1 MSEVLGSFSAD
12 HAALYT
18 AYRNIIPNEL
28 SFVFQK
34 GGLSIYFLI
43 STSCFPGGVPATK
56 YKNHFLICSSSRQHQ
71 PRMLDNAGSV
81 SLVFNYSTPR
91 CVFMAPVSSAVFCD
105 SNVDLRGVFSKRIVA
120 SVIILMG
127 VFSWRKNIS
136 YFVQI
141 YFQLLTVLL
150 FSSQLPAD
158 LRYRHCFTFV
168 EVNNWWL
175 LTSVAFT
182 FTKSFSKCKSQ
193 NLKFKGALK
202 IAECLKQSV

>member
-12 HAALYT
+12 HAAPYT
-18 AYRNIIPNEL
+18 AYRNITPNEL

-91 CVFMAPVSSAVFCD
+91 CVLTTHVSSAVIFCD
-105 SNVDLRGVFSKRIVA
+105 FNVESRGVFSTKIAA
-120 SVIILMG
+120 SLIILMG
-127 VFSWRKNIS
+127 VLCWCKNTVYFIQIS
-136 YFVQI
+136 
-141 YFQLLTVLL
+141 FQLLISLL
-150 FSSQLPAD
+150 LSSQLPAD
-158 LRYRHCFTFV
+158 
-168 EVNNWWL
+168 
-175 LTSVAFT
+175 
-182 FTKSFSKCKSQ
+182 SQ
-193 NLKFKGALK
+193 SSA
-202 IAECLKQSV
+202 SP